1 MYLDDLA
8 KKDITKRFA
17 ERLAQLRSIRGKSA
31 RDMSLTL
38 GKNPGYINNIEKGNT
53 LPSMLEFI
61 CICDYLGVK
70 PEYFFE
76 GFEIEPENDDSHES
90 NANASNADI
99 AYRIGQ
105 LSPSQRNVVALLIA
119 EFTDNLQK

>member
-8 KKDITKRFA
+8 KKDITQRFA

-76 GFEIEPENDDSHES
+76 GFEIEPESGDSHEPK
-90 NANASNADI
+90 ADVSNADI
-99 AYRIGQ
+99 AYRIEQ
-105 LSPSQRNVVALLIA
+105 LSPSQRNVVTLIIS
-119 EFTDNLQK
+119 EFTNNIQK